1 MQSGHAFDAATLARA
16 RMPLDRTE
24 DVTMAHIGSN
34 VGVLVGSALLAVA
47 LAACASPGAGA
58 NADPARSAENQ
69 KKQSEL
75 KGMEAVGQRN
85 DIDKP
90 FKK

>member
-1 MQSGHAFDAATLARA
+1 MTGIHNESAARISA
-16 RMPLDRTE
+16 
-24 DVTMAHIGSN
+24 
-34 VGVLVGSALLAVA
+34 ALLALL
-47 LAACASPGAGA
+47 LAACTSTGPGATGA
-58 NADPARSAENQ
+58 DSAASTENQ

-90 FKK
+90 LK